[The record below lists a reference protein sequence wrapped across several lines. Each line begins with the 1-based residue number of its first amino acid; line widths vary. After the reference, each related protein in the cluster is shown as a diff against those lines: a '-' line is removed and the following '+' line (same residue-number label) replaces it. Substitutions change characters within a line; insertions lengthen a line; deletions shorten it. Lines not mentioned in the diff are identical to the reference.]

1 MRRAGGGPINSERLK
16 PAESEWERK
25 AADGSEAA
33 MRDFK
38 REGCSGEGGGRQ
50 WERRGDAASPAPGG
64 SPLIKGFLSR
74 GASLMAF
81 SQRTA

>member
-38 REGCSGEGGGRQ
+38 REGCSGEAGGDNGRDVGT
-50 WERRGDAASPAPGG
+50 RRV
-64 SPLIKGFLSR
+64 
-74 GASLMAF
+74 
-81 SQRTA
+81 QRQEEVP